1 MSKITSLCWVGL
13 LITFFLLGG
22 CFSSDKKGTEKGTE
36 QVRGERSSI
45 EGEKSNIGKVQEHTK
60 IVGDSEPVNLTQEQ
74 SINQEAL
81 NLGEGV
87 EIQSTLTPKQLIS
100 SEAESNKNTAPLPPD
115 LKPSEVENAEK
126 SIEGGEVGGEQVS
139 SRIVAETQQEGAMQ
153 SEESNQVGFSSEF
166 SKVKAGMSYSEV
178 VEVLGEPD
186 MLVSAQKENDTYIYL
201 WKKKGLF
208 FYGKFVKGVLSRHS
222 GKFEEAMEAPPLTEE
237 LYHQVNLGMSIDEV
251 NLLLKREG
259 RKISGEGDGEGI
271 FLWSDN
277 KSGTSFSARFD
288 GGKLVRKSSFYSKPK
303 VVGEVATKEKES
315 VVQPEV
321 EELSKDESPLEN
333 MPSSTKEKVETT
345 EELTQSPDELVPE
358 SNLIHHQSSESENME
373 TKSNVQSFPNPQR
386 IVSVGKRT
394 QIEGQKITTDQS
406 VKETGRKVK
415 LPTFTYQLRE
425 GSYEIKI
432 HNPLDVEVTVGI
444 RSEKRGKNFTIEPG
458 GVRSVKVPRGE
469 YQIYYIRS
477 DEPSRVIDGGSVNI
491 DGLFVGD
498 VDIHLIR

>member
-13 LITFFLLGG
+13 LLTFFLLGG
-22 CFSSDKKGTEKGTE
+22 CFSSDKKGNE
-36 QVRGERSSI
+36 QAREERSST
-45 EGEKSNIGKVQEHTK
+45 EGGKSSIGNVQECAK
-60 IVGDSEPVNLTQEQ
+60 SIANIEPGSLPQEKPFKNVVLNPGEE
-74 SINQEAL
+74 IN
-81 NLGEGV
+81 
-87 EIQSTLTPKQLIS
+87 IQSTLTPQPLIS
-100 SEAESNKNTAPLPPD
+100 SEVEGSENTEPLPPES
-115 LKPSEVENAEK
+115 KPSEVEEAGIPVE
-126 SIEGGEVGGEQVS
+126 SGEVGNEQVS
-139 SRIVAETQQEGAMQ
+139 SDTTAKTQQEDALQ
-153 SEESNQVGFSSEF
+153 SGELVQPEF
-166 SKVKAGMSYSEV
+166 SKVKIGMSYSEV

-186 MLVSAQKENDTYIYL
+186 MLVSAQKESDTYIYL
-201 WKKKGLF
+201 WRRQESS

-259 RKISGEGDGEGI
+259 RKISGEGDEEGI

-303 VVGEVATKEKES
+303 VAGEVATKEKES
-315 VVQPEV
+315 VVKPEV
-321 EELSKDESPLEN
+321 EELSREEN
-333 MPSSTKEKVETT
+333 PEENPPGNIHPSTKEKGQTPGK
-345 EELTQSPDELVPE
+345 LTLSSDELVPE
-358 SNLIHHQSSESENME
+358 NNLIHQQSSELENME
-373 TKSNVQSFPNPQR
+373 NKDDVRSSPNPQR
-386 IVSVGKRT
+386 IISVGKRT
-394 QIEGQKITTDQS
+394 QVEGQKVSPDQS
-406 VKETGRKVK
+406 MKETGRKAK
-415 LPTFTYQLRE
+415 LPAFTYQLRE

-444 RSEKRGKNFTIEPG
+444 RSEKRGKNFTIEPRG
-458 GVRSVKVPRGE
+458 ARSVKVPRGE